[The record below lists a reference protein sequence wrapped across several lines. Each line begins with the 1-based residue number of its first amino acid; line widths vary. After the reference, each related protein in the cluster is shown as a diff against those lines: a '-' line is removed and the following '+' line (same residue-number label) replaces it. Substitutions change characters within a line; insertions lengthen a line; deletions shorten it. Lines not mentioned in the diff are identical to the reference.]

1 MVVVLAVSNQNSC
14 CTTAQQKLIFILL
27 NFSQS
32 LLKMKDK
39 TEKKLF
45 KLTFFLRT
53 LIFKTN
59 QNKNRYKIRN
69 EAIIIDEIDI

>member
-1 MVVVLAVSNQNSC
+1 
-14 CTTAQQKLIFILL
+14 
-27 NFSQS
+27 
-32 LLKMKDK
+32 MKDK